1 MTSLGRTRPAF
12 TIAALIATI
21 HLGAAPLA
29 AQHQGHQMPAPPAKQ
44 AAPQKFPA
52 GRSTGSRESCE
63 ARAGAARLTLET
75 LSARLDLAR
84 LTDNESEMRAAAAAA
99 DRAFRGLQQ
108 QLGACRGVRSAPAAG
123 ASPGGEM
130 PGMDHSKMNMG
141 APSPPAAGVKPSGG
155 QMAGMDHSTMNMG
168 AAGPAAA
175 PTTVRQISGPA
186 EAALQAFTDALQI
199 GNRDLAV
206 EWLTPDVTVTEGN
219 TVARSRDD
227 YARGAMNR
235 TMDLLKTA
243 TIVLL
248 DRQVHPGP
256 DSAHIVTRSHVTG
269 RDRNTPVDVIRTET
283 AQLRRL
289 PEGWRVAQL
298 EFSFRPAP
306 R

>member
-1 MTSLGRTRPAF
+1 MTFLGHTRPAF
-12 TIAALIATI
+12 TIAVLIAAM
-21 HLGAAPLA
+21 HLAAAPLA
-29 AQHQGHQMPAPPAKQ
+29 AQHQGHQVPAPSAVKQ
-44 AAPQKFPA
+44 AAPQQPAA
-52 GRSTGSRESCE
+52 GRSTGSRGSCE

-99 DRAFRGLQQ
+99 DRAFRDLQL
-108 QLGACRGVRSAPAAG
+108 QLGACSAVQSAPPDARPGGETAGMDHAKMNMGTQPPAAG
-123 ASPGGEM
+123 AKPSGEQM
-130 PGMDHSKMNMG
+130 AGTDHSKMNMG
-141 APSPPAAGVKPSGG
+141 A
-155 QMAGMDHSTMNMG
+155 
-168 AAGPAAA
+168 AAA

-186 EAALQAFTDALQI
+186 EAALQAFADAMQI

-256 DSAHIVTRSHVTG
+256 DSVHIVTTSRVTG
-269 RDRNTPVDVIRTET
+269 RDGNTPVDVIRTET

-298 EFSFRPAP
+298 ESSSRPAP
-306 R
+306 Q